1 MKQQLTNNPYKQL
14 QQRPEVKTVCIN
26 DEATHANR
34 QLNLKIGSAQGSKIG
49 SRQVNIASGGGP
61 ATDITNRVGSGQV
74 NKVAADVSN
83 KLVHNSNISNRV
95 GSGQNRDASGQFNA
109 GPGQNKVGVASGQIN
124 QPGYNYKSQQQS
136 IKSLFNTKPNY
147 NKGLQSFLAS
157 AKDRK
162 SLK

>member
-61 ATDITNRVGSGQV
+61 ANVGNKLVTNKDITNRVGSGQV

-124 QPGYNYKSQQQS
+124 QQVFNAKKQQQS
-136 IKSLFNTKPNY
+136 IKELFNTNRNEKI
-147 NKGLQSFLAS
+147 
-157 AKDRK
+157 
-162 SLK
+162 